1 MLTTIEGL
9 ARQAATSS
17 PNRMMTDEEI
27 EAIYGKLKHYGSL
40 VHADHRLAGADVASV
55 TVRSPLCGS
64 ELTLDAVIAGNR
76 VQQLG
81 WAVRAC
87 SLGQATTGILTLH
100 FDALERKEVARVG
113 AQLRQ
118 ILHGAHMACDWPELE
133 IFTFAQDIP
142 VRHES
147 ALLPFKALEL
157 LFERAVRRA

>member
-1 MLTTIEGL
+1 MT
-9 ARQAATSS
+9 
-17 PNRMMTDEEI
+17 MTDEEI
-27 EAIYGKLKHYGSL
+27 EAIYGTLKRYGTL
-40 VHADHRLAGADVASV
+40 VHADQRLAGPGVGSV

-64 ELTLDAVIAGNR
+64 ELTLDAVIAGER

-100 FDALERKEVARVG
+100 VAALERREVARVG

-118 ILHGAHMACDWPELE
+118 ILRGAHLACDWPELE
-133 IFTFAQDIP
+133 IFTFAEDIP

-147 ALLPFKALEL
+147 ALLPFKALQL
-157 LFERAVRRA
+157 LFERAARTAAPRA